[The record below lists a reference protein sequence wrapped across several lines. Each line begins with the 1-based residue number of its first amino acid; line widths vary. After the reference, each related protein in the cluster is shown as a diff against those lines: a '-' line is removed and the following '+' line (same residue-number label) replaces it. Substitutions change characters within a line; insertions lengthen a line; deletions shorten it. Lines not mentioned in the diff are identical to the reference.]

1 MTDTASTSTA
11 TVRGEIRSIVRE
23 ILREPDLPVAP
34 DEELRDQLGLD
45 SADIAELLVS
55 LEARLGIS
63 FPDTVLEPG
72 ADDDPLSTVATL
84 AEAVAAEVTH
94 APR

>member
-1 MTDTASTSTA
+1 MTDTFTSSVA
-11 TVRGEIRSIVRE
+11 NVHGEIRSIVRE
-23 ILREPDLPVAP
+23 ILREPELPVAG

-55 LEARLGIS
+55 LEVRLGVS
-63 FPDTVLEPG
+63 FPDTILEPNVEH
-72 ADDDPLSTVATL
+72 DPLSTVATL
-84 AEAVAAEVTH
+84 AEAVAAEVTN